1 MKNSAKWTDKHQK
14 TEILFRNIT
23 HMYNPENFEIKEIN
37 NAKLLS
43 RSENNK
49 KQQRKSKNNESAPT
63 GQHDKSSQ
71 FCFSLV

>member
-1 MKNSAKWTDKHQK
+1 
-14 TEILFRNIT
+14 
-23 HMYNPENFEIKEIN
+23 MYNSEYFEIKQIN
-37 NAKLLS
+37 NTKLLS

-63 GQHDKSSQ
+63 GQHDKSSK